1 MSKTSVALDN
11 LRAFV
16 ILIVLA
22 FHSLLAYLQFLP
34 ASPHPFDAPP
44 YKWRAFAIIDSTRFI
59 GFDLF
64 CAYQDVYL
72 MSLMFFLS
80 GLFVWPSLV
89 RKGSLTFLTDRLI
102 RLGLPFAFALLLLM
116 PVTLYPTYRAT
127 ATDPS
132 VGEYWRQFMALPF
145 WPSGPQWFLW
155 QLLTLNIVA
164 VALYRFSPTAIQAI
178 GALAAA
184 LGRHPV
190 KFFLVLAGASAVAY
204 VPLALAFTPWEWLQV
219 GPFGVQQSRPLHYA
233 VYFFTGVAI
242 GTAGLKRGLLAA
254 DGALALR
261 WRSWLIASLAC
272 FSLWIALTAQ
282 TMNDG
287 EAVSLGLRLAADVSL
302 PLACAAACFSSFSL
316 FLRFATVR
324 FRAAESLSDN
334 AYGMYLVHYV
344 FVVWLQYALLDV
356 PLGAVAKATI
366 VFAITLVLSWGSAA
380 AIRCIPLG
388 LDWWANG
395 APSRKR
401 HSVRGRPLHVRTL
414 KRPGGAEL

>member
-1 MSKTSVALDN
+1 MSKSSVALDN

-22 FHSLLAYLQFLP
+22 FHSVLAYLQFLP
-34 ASPHPFDAPP
+34 DSPYRFDTPP
-44 YKWRAFAIIDSTRFI
+44 YKWQSFAIIDSARFI

-89 RKGSLTFLTDRLI
+89 RKGSWNFLIDRFV
-102 RLGLPFAFALLLLM
+102 RLGLPFALALMVLM
-116 PVTLYPTYRAT
+116 PVTLYPTYRVT
-127 ATDPS
+127 ATDPTIA
-132 VGEYWRQFMALPF
+132 EYWRQFMALPL

-155 QLLTLNIVA
+155 QLLTLNILGA
-164 VALYRFSPTAIQAI
+164 LLYRFGPQAIQAI
-178 GALAAA
+178 GALASA
-184 LGRHPV
+184 LSRHPV

-219 GPFGVQQSRPLHYA
+219 GPFGFQRARPLHYA

-242 GTAGLKRGLLAA
+242 GTAGLERGLLSS
-254 DGALALR
+254 DGLLAHR
-261 WRSWLIASLAC
+261 WGAWVAASLVFFA
-272 FSLWIALTAQ
+272 LWMALTAQ
-282 TMNDG
+282 TMDD
-287 EAVSLGLRLAADVSL
+287 AVIAPLGVRIAANLSLV
-302 PLACAAACFSSFSL
+302 LACAAACFSTLSL
-316 FLRFATVR
+316 FLRFATTR
-324 FRAAESLSDN
+324 LRIAESLSDN

-356 PLGAVAKATI
+356 PLGAVAKAAF
-366 VFAITLVLSWGSAA
+366 VFVVTLVMSWGSTA

-388 LDWWANG
+388 ARLVGERRAV
-395 APSRKR
+395 AKAS
-401 HSVRGRPLHVRTL
+401 
-414 KRPGGAEL
+414 